1 MKMMKMGIHGNMLSW
16 IQAFLSNRTIQTTF
30 DKATSGKLTIEEGL
44 PQRSSLSCALFLIF
58 INDFPDYLGVKK
70 AMFADDLVIWTTE
83 KYPILARAKLN
94 RALGLVTSFCN
105 LWKLKINQQKT
116 VYTIFTRSPKVSRL
130 SMRLNLNGYELTK
143 DENPTYLGV
152 QLDRNLNLNKF
163 MSNLKTK
170 AAKRL
175 NLLKRLATTSW
186 GASKLTLRQ
195 LYLGYIRSAMD
206 YALPLQNIA
215 SKQATQTLSESRTRQ
230 PN

>member
-1 MKMMKMGIHGNMLSW
+1 
-16 IQAFLSNRTIQTTF
+16 
-30 DKATSGKLTIEEGL
+30 
-44 PQRSSLSCALFLIF
+44 
-58 INDFPDYLGVKK
+58 
-70 AMFADDLVIWTTE
+70 MFADDLVIWTTE

-215 SKQATQTLSESRTRQ
+215 SKQATQTLDRVQNQATKIDLLRY
-230 PN
+230 

>member
-1 MKMMKMGIHGNMLSW
+1 MKKDSFRDH
-16 IQAFLSNRTIQTTF
+16 
-30 DKATSGKLTIEEGL
+30 
-44 PQRSSLSCALFLIF
+44 LFLIF
-58 INDFPDYLGVKK
+58 INDLPDYLGVKK

-94 RALGLVTSFCN
+94 RALGLVTAFCN

-195 LYLGYIRSAMD
+195 LYLGYIRSAID

-215 SKQATQTLSESRTRQ
+215 SKQTTQTLAIVKIPCSQIDMWRYEKHTYSCLG
-230 PN
+230 N